1 MSRLSVSIVSG
12 LVLLLASLGGAFAAT
27 SPEVVPAEAAVG
39 DEVTFLNGCY
49 LVVDDPPSEVQVALT
64 QGDEQPDDESA
75 EKTQGTLLHGDVG
88 PYTYSF
94 VVPDVQPGDYWVSL
108 ECAPGDWRTNLSEPG
123 GAALLTVC
131 EGECVEGGLDIRVF
145 KFIDADGN
153 LDTFDD
159 QESAQ
164 GWEFGLDLTD
174 GTIEDASPRTNV
186 HGFAHW
192 KFSAGSEG
200 TTARVVELPHEG
212 FELVGASC
220 IKALNAFAE
229 PVELAFELDGD
240 SVTFQVDDPDLP
252 YVECALVSTPHPLRA
267 MLVATRPRH
276 RATRSRRPIAPDP
289 PVRRP
294 RPAGAWCSSSSRA
307 SWPPPLSASLP
318 SERAEPPPADARVA
332 GMTDLLRPRADR
344 SG

>member
-1 MSRLSVSIVSG
+1 MSRLSVSIVSAVA
-12 LVLLLASLGGAFAAT
+12 VLIASVGGAFAAT
-27 SPEVVPAEAAVG
+27 SPEIEPAAAAAG
-39 DEVTFLNGCY
+39 DEVMFFNGCFE
-49 LVVDDPPSEVQVALT
+49 VVDEPPSEVQVALT

-75 EKTQGTLLHGDVG
+75 GTLATLVDRF
-88 PYTYSF
+88 TYSF
-94 VVPDVQPGDYWVSL
+94 LVPEVQPGDYWVSL

-123 GAALLTVC
+123 GAAALTVC
-131 EGECVEGGLDIRVF
+131 EGNCVEGGLDILVY
-145 KFIDADGN
+145 KYIDPDGN
-153 LDTFDD
+153 LDTIED
-159 QESAQ
+159 QEYGQ

-252 YVECALVSTPHPLRA
+252 YVVCGLTNAPSRTPAQETAPPTLPPTDTATATSKPISDSWRAMFVVFAAILAAGLVSINWARGDRIRSH
-267 MLVATRPRH
+267 RH
-276 RATRSRRPIAPDP
+276 
-289 PVRRP
+289 
-294 RPAGAWCSSSSRA
+294 
-307 SWPPPLSASLP
+307 
-318 SERAEPPPADARVA
+318 
-332 GMTDLLRPRADR
+332 
-344 SG
+344 